1 MMHWC
6 KSKLSG
12 DKTGKKD
19 SKSNVIIHVLSDEP
33 ITANEELA
41 ISKAFNPINIS
52 MMSFGLVWKSH
63 KISSTRKCAD
73 IHTFHCIFMFLL
85 VWCHAF
91 QYVALF
97 DGKEKLDEMLIL
109 KLIGQIYSIQ
119 MALCFTA
126 FVYFNHK
133 HVPFFLRQWENYK
146 LKHGGLPLTVM
157 NKSVLRRIIGGNIL
171 FVLLFICVGLT
182 HIFGSSHDYKYKS
195 NLIPILKLTRGRFR
209 QIAQFLYG
217 PLLFYIL
224 IAMLQTVLIVT
235 GFCSLISKEFRQ
247 LSQEF
252 ADTVS
257 KNSKIVYSGMQ
268 RWNSQGTLHAP
279 KRMHHNSYEV
289 EQFRLRHLDLALLVA
304 RLDNIMHAYLLF
316 LYLFTLPII
325 VLMLFGMGDAP
336 GIMFEDFATYIS
348 GLSGLI
354 YMSTVI
360 IWISN
365 AGTSLANS
373 VCKIFFVV
381 ELESSVLLN

>member
-6 KSKLSG
+6 KSKISG
-12 DKTGKKD
+12 DTAGKKD
-19 SKSNVIIHVLSDEP
+19 GKGNVIVHVLSDEP

-41 ISKAFNPINIS
+41 ITKAFNPIYIS
-52 MMSFGLVWKSH
+52 MMSFGLLWKSH

-73 IHTFHCIFMFLL
+73 CHTFHCIFMFLL
-85 VWCHAF
+85 VWCYAF
-91 QYVALF
+91 QYVVLF
-97 DGKEKLDEMLIL
+97 DGTEKFDEMLIV
-109 KLIGQIYSIQ
+109 KLTGQIYSIQ
-119 MALCFTA
+119 IALCFTA

-146 LKHGGLPLTVM
+146 LKHGGLPLSLM
-157 NKSVLRRIIGGNIL
+157 NKWVSRRIIGGNIL
-171 FVLLFICVGLT
+171 FVLYFICVVT
-182 HIFGSSHDYKYKS
+182 VQIVESSNGYKYKS
-195 NLIPILKLTRGRFR
+195 LLIPILKLTQGKFQ

-224 IAMLQTVLIVT
+224 LALLQTVLIVT
-235 GFCSLISKEFRQ
+235 GFCSLISKEFKQ

-268 RWNSQGTLHAP
+268 RWNSQGTLQAP
-279 KRMHHNSYEV
+279 KRMGRNSYEI
-289 EQFRLRHLDLALLVA
+289 EQFRLRHLDLALLVV

-316 LYLFTLPII
+316 LYLLTLPLI
-325 VLMLFGMGDAP
+325 VLLLFGMGDSRE
-336 GIMFEDFATYIS
+336 IMFEDFATYFC

-365 AGTSLANS
+365 AGASLANS
-373 VCKIFFVV
+373 VCTIFTI
-381 ELESSVLLN
+381 LEQEG